1 MQIVVAATEAQWK
14 ELAVPADDAS
24 LLHVTEPAAFASHPD
39 AGALINLLE
48 GADAYDYS
56 AILQPVL
63 INAVSGTLSSLQL
76 PANVLRINGWNGF
89 LQRTVWEV
97 AGNPLPELTDIAA
110 QLNKRFIFVADE
122 AGLVA
127 ARVIAMIV
135 NEAYFALAAGV
146 STREEIDT
154 AMKLG
159 TNYPYGP
166 FEWADHIGIAHIA
179 NLLLTLSQTDIRY
192 EPAALLLQEAGLPA
206 V

>member
-14 ELAVPADDAS
+14 ELAVPADDVS
-24 LLHVTEPAAFASHPD
+24 LLHVTAPAAFASHPG
-39 AGALINLLE
+39 AGAFINLLE
-48 GADAYDYS
+48 GAASYDYS
-56 AILQPVL
+56 TIQQPVL
-63 INAVSGTLSSLQL
+63 INGVTATLSHLQL

-89 LQRTVWEV
+89 LQRATWEI
-97 AGNPLPELTDIAA
+97 AGQTGPGLTDIAA
-110 QLNKRFIFVADE
+110 QLHKRFIFVADE
-122 AGLVA
+122 PGLVA

-166 FEWADHIGIAHIA
+166 FEWADRIGIAHIA
-179 NLLLTLSQTDIRY
+179 NLLLTLSQTDKRY
-192 EPAALLLQEAGLPA
+192 QPAALLLQEAGLPIS
-206 V
+206 